1 MYCDE
6 CKKESAEKTV
16 CTHCGLVFED
26 GFIRTDLIPRKF
38 SGSEVRI
45 VDVSFRSPLSPDI
58 EYSHLYAKHSHSPDL
73 NRALGMQKRE
83 NRKSE
88 KYYYFRDLKDIER
101 VCDYLQVSKTV
112 LNEALNI
119 RKQIGKKSN
128 YFNRKKY
135 YKNMACIKIAARI
148 HDYPLDER
156 EFIQLMK
163 GYPIIEKGETVRLR
177 GNEIKKEID
186 KRYREII
193 YDHLKILLLN
203 PNRPNFIAYACNMLN
218 IPQHEVNIYY
228 LYSIIQKFL
237 NSSWSVKGVV
247 LALIHSFYG
256 KSDKI
261 RIIDL
266 ESLFNVNRLTISSR
280 KKDIEKIMEKI
291 KNG

>member
-58 EYSHLYAKHSHSPDL
+58 EYSHLYAKHSHIPDL

-193 YDHLKILLLN
+193 YDHLKILLLS

-218 IPQHEVNIYY
+218 IPQHEENIYY
-228 LYSIIQKFL
+228 LYSTIQKFL